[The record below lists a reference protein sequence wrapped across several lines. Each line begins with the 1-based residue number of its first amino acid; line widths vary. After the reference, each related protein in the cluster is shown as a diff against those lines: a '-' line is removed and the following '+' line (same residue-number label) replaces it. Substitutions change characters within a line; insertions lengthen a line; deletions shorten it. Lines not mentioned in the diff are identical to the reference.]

1 MTIQEQIKKAKE
13 ELANLQ
19 AKVTQMRFKEKL
31 TVKIGEKGTLNVYGM
46 GRYPTCLYSNQVTK
60 LSELFASPEFQQFVA
75 ENKDKLAVKE
85 KAV

>member
-19 AKVTQMRFKEKL
+19 SKVTQMRFKDKL
-31 TVKIGEKGTLNVYGM
+31 TVKIGEKGTLNVYGL
-46 GRYPTCLYSNQVTK
+46 GRFPVCLYSTQASR
-60 LSELFASPEFQQFVA
+60 LSELLASPEFSQFVA